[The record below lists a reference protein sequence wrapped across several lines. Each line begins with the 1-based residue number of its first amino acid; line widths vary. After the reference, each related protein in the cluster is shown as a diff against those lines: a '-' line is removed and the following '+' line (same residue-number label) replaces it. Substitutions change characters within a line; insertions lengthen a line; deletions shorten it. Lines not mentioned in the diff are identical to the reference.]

1 MFKATKVAAIFDFDK
16 TLSPD
21 YMQEPIFQSYGIKAD
36 DFWGDCQQRSKDN
49 LAQFGTAHHELDYM
63 NMFLQYVRDGRFAGL
78 DNTVLSKLGNNIRLY
93 PGVSWMFNELWK
105 LGVEIYIV
113 SSGIKTMLSSL
124 ELRIQEEVKNPNFK
138 IAGIYA
144 CDFRCDEN
152 GVKGLSSIAN
162 CIDAVGK
169 TKAIY
174 EISKGVNVYGYDVTI
189 SIPKGGRRVPL
200 EQMIYVADGPS
211 DVFAMNLI
219 KDSGGFT
226 VGVFNADIPA
236 QFKLI
241 ENIRSGNR
249 LDTVAIADYRE
260 GATASYWVINKA
272 KELVEK
278 SSEEYCLRQKITDL
292 RGKRLGF

>member
-21 YMQEPIFQSYGIKAD
+21 YMQRVIFESYDIKDD
-36 DFWGDCQQRSKDN
+36 DFWNDCQKRSKEN
-49 LAQFGTAHHELDYM
+49 LDCFGSAHHELDYM
-63 NMFLQYVRDGRFAGL
+63 NMFLQYVREGKFKDL
-78 DNTVLSKLGNNIRLY
+78 DNTVLSKLGNEIRLY
-93 PGVSWMFNELWK
+93 PGVAWMFNELWK

-124 ELRIQEEVKNPNFK
+124 ELRVQEETKNPDFR

-144 CDFRCDEN
+144 CDFRCGEN
-152 GVKGLSSIAN
+152 GIKGLSSIAT

-169 TKAIY
+169 IKAIY
-174 EISKGVNVYGYDVTI
+174 EISKGYNVYGYDVTI

-200 EQMIYVADGPS
+200 EQMIYVGDGPS
-211 DVFAMNLI
+211 DIFSMNLI
-219 KDSGGFT
+219 HDSGGST
-226 VGVFNADIPA
+226 MGVFNPSVPS
-236 QFKLI
+236 QFQLI
-241 ENIRSGNR
+241 ENIRAGNR
-249 LDTVAIADYRE
+249 LDATAIADYRE
-260 GATASYWVINKA
+260 GATASYWIINKA

-278 SSEEYCLRQKITDL
+278 ASEEYCLRQKVTDL

>member
-21 YMQEPIFQSYGIKAD
+21 YMQQVVFDSYHVKD
-36 DFWGDCQQRSKDN
+36 CDFWGDCQKRSQEN
-49 LAQFGTAHHELDYM
+49 LALFGAAHHELDYM
-63 NMFLQYVRDGRFAGL
+63 NMFLQYVRDGKFPGL
-78 DNTVLSKLGNNIRLY
+78 DNTVLAKLGNGIRLY
-93 PGVSWMFNELWK
+93 PGVAWMFNELWK

-113 SSGIKTMLSSL
+113 SSGMKVMLTSL
-124 ELRIQEEVKNPNFK
+124 ELRIQEEAKNPDFR

-144 CDFRCDEN
+144 CDFRCDE
-152 GVKGLSSIAN
+152 GGIKGLSSIAN
-162 CIDAVGK
+162 CVDAVGK
-169 TKAIY
+169 TKAVY
-174 EISKGVNVYGYDVTI
+174 EISKGVNIYGYDVTI

-226 VGVFNADIPA
+226 MGVFNADVPS

-249 LDTVAIADYRE
+249 IDTVAIADYRE
-260 GATASYWVINKA
+260 GATASYWIINKA

-278 SSEEYCLRQKITDL
+278 SSEEYCLRQKVTDL
-292 RGKRLGF
+292 RGKRPGF